1 MPSASIKE
9 KGLQRFTANGLPVL
23 SDGVITALLGS
34 ADNLWVHAK
43 IYSAGGENA
52 LHEHPQEDHAFFV
65 LQGVATFVDA
75 TEQETELRQYE
86 GIMIPKGTLYRF
98 QSGAEENLVMLRIGG
113 AQRGEGDVVPASE
126 FPAPMITRLGTD
138 GLPQAGDSRENGT
151 ASRPVVEVPGQ
162 YFGV

>member
-1 MPSASIKE
+1 MQSTSIKE

-23 SDGVITALLGS
+23 SDGVITARLGS

-65 LQGVATFVDA
+65 LQGVVTFVDA
-75 TEQETELRQYE
+75 GGQEIELRQYE

-98 QSGAEENLVMLRIGG
+98 QSGAEENLVMLRIGA
-113 AQRGEGDVVPASE
+113 AQRQEGDVEPGSE
-126 FPAPMITRLGTD
+126 YPAPMIVRLGTD
-138 GLPQAGDSRENGT
+138 GLPQAGDSPENGT

-162 YFGV
+162 FFGV